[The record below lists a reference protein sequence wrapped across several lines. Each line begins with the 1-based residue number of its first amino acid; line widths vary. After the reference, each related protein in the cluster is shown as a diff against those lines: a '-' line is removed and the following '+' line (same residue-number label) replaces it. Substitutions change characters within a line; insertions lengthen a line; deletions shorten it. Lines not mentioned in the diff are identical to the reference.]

1 MEWLNSVWEYVVP
14 IGGGI
19 TIGAIVV
26 AILSAILKGFTT
38 KFTEKVNLQAIEQKA
53 VDSGID
59 KLKNVSFKQTIQ
71 PVVESGLKKVSEEAN
86 ARIDEHLAET
96 ELRYQKLITIME
108 KFACYFDG
116 AVGVSQEVKDD
127 FKQAIKDAQI
137 DTVDETLTAVEE
149 VKETA
154 KTATKAKETV
164 VDTETVER

>member
-1 MEWLNSVWEYVVP
+1 M
-14 IGGGI
+14 
-19 TIGAIVV
+19 
-26 AILSAILKGFTT
+26 
-38 KFTEKVNLQAIEQKA
+38 
-53 VDSGID
+53 
-59 KLKNVSFKQTIQ
+59 
-71 PVVESGLKKVSEEAN
+71 KKVSEEAN

>member
-1 MEWLNSVWEYVVP
+1 MEWLNSVWEYVLP

-26 AILSAILKGFTT
+26 AILTAILKGFTT

-53 VDSGID
+53 VDNGIE

-71 PVVESGLKKVSEEAN
+71 PIVESGLKKVSEEAN
-86 ARIDEHLAET
+86 ARIDQHLTET
-96 ELRYQKLITIME
+96 EKRYQQLITIME

-127 FKQAIKDAQI
+127 FHKAIADATNETA
-137 DTVDETLTAVEE
+137 DDTLTAVEE
-149 VKETA
+149 IKETE
-154 KTATKAKETV
+154 KATTKKEKV
-164 VDTETVER
+164 ADTETVER